1 MMIDR
6 ADRLLASWDAWTA
19 EANAFLDDY
28 ILFVRQRDGL
38 GGTPIPNLR
47 QTHIDGRSGLALNW
61 RRALELAKADLGG
74 ERAPPANTAPSA
86 PHLRLPFDPEITGVG
101 GDISVRQAVQKL
113 KVQRHAR

>member
-6 ADRLLASWDAWTA
+6 ADRLIASWDAWTA

-28 ILFVRQRDGL
+28 ILFVRQRDEL

-61 RRALELAKADLGG
+61 RRALELARADLGG
-74 ERAPPANTAPSA
+74 ERAPPAAGPSV
-86 PHLRLPFDPEITGVG
+86 PHSRLPFDLEVTGVG
-101 GDISVRQAVQKL
+101 RDISVRQAVQKL